1 MLRHL
6 TIRDFVI
13 VDRLELEF
21 SAGFGALTGETGAG
35 KSILIDALALTLG
48 ERADAGVVRSGCDKA
63 EVAATFEVA
72 GLSEVRAWLSA
83 NDLDTE
89 DELLLRRVVDAG
101 GRSRAY
107 INGSPAT
114 VQQLREVGE
123 WLVDI
128 HGQHAHQSLL
138 RADSQRTLLDAHA
151 GLTGQAREVGVAFR
165 AWRDAEQ
172 LLRAASEGA
181 DALLREREQLEWQ
194 VRELDS
200 LGFSSEEWAGL
211 ELEHR
216 RLGHAA
222 SLIDG
227 AQFALAVLADNE
239 AACERQIDSVASRLD
254 SLAEYDP
261 ALQEVAGLVQS
272 VQAELSEAVSTL
284 RRYADRADLDPSR
297 LLEVERRIEGVLGA
311 ARKFRVQPEALPGLL
326 ESWQQRLAALDA
338 STDLAVLELRVGAA
352 RDDFLA
358 KAAVLSAGRRQTAEA
373 MGAAV
378 SAVMHQ
384 LALSAGRF
392 EVALVPV
399 DNGAVYGME
408 QVEFRI
414 GGLAGNEAKPLAKV
428 ASGGELSRISLA
440 IQVLTS
446 RSASVPTL
454 IFDEVDVGIGGGVAE
469 IVGRLLNELGGERQ
483 VLCVTHLPQ
492 VAAQADW
499 QWQVS
504 KTTRDGVTLSA
515 IQPLDGDGRVQ
526 EIARMLGGVDITE
539 ISLQHASELLRSK
552 HVQSPGKKGNKP
564 AVSAAD

>member
-6 TIRDFVI
+6 SIRDFVI

-21 SAGFGALTGETGAG
+21 EPGFGTLTGETGAG
-35 KSILIDALALTLG
+35 KSILIDALALAIG

-63 EVAATFEVA
+63 EVTAVFDIAA
-72 GLSEVRAWLSA
+72 LPEVRAWLA
-83 NDLDTE
+83 EAELEAE

-101 GRSRAY
+101 GRSRAW

-114 VQQLREVGE
+114 VQQLREVSD

-138 RADSQRTLLDAHA
+138 RTDAQRTLLDAHA
-151 GLTGQAREVGVAFR
+151 GLLPLAAEVAAAFR
-165 AWRDAEQ
+165 AWRAAEQ
-172 LLRAASEGA
+172 ALNEAGA
-181 DALLREREQLEWQ
+181 GAEALLREREQLEWQ
-194 VRELDS
+194 VRDLESLAFSAAEWGEL
-200 LGFSSEEWAGL
+200 EI
-211 ELEHR
+211 EHR

-222 SLIDG
+222 SLLEG
-227 AQFALAVLADNE
+227 AQFALAALADDD
-239 AACERQIDSVASRLD
+239 AACERQVDSVANRLA

-261 ALQEVAGLVQS
+261 ALGEVAALVQS
-272 VQAELSEAVSTL
+272 VQAELADAVSTL
-284 RRYADRADLDPSR
+284 RRYVDRVDLDPAR
-297 LLEVERRIEGVLGA
+297 LAEVEARMDAVLA
-311 ARKFRVQPEALPGLL
+311 ASRKYRVPAEELPALLAG
-326 ESWQQRLAALDA
+326 WQQRLASLEAA
-338 STDLAVLELRVGAA
+338 SDLAALAGEVA
-352 RDDFLA
+352 RTQ
-358 KAAVLSAGRRQTAEA
+358 AVYQARAGQLSAGRRKTAGE
-373 MGAAV
+373 MSQAV
-378 SAVMHQ
+378 SEVMRQ
-384 LALSAGRF
+384 LALSSGRF
-392 EVALVPV
+392 EVALVPG
-399 DNGAVYGME
+399 DGAVYGLE

-414 GGLAGNEAKPLAKV
+414 AGLAGNEARPLAKV

-469 IVGRLLNELGGERQ
+469 IVGRLLHELGAERQ

-504 KTTRDGVTLSA
+504 KATREGVTLSA
-515 IQPLDGDGRVQ
+515 IQPLDPAGRVQ

-539 ISLQHASELLRSK
+539 ITRQHASELLGSRALRLF
-552 HVQSPGKKGNKP
+552 GETG
-564 AVSAAD
+564 

>member
-21 SAGFGALTGETGAG
+21 LAGFGALTGETGAG
-35 KSILIDALALTLG
+35 KSILIDALALALG

-63 EVAATFEVA
+63 EVAATFDIA
-72 GLSEVRAWLSA
+72 GLPAVREWLSG
-83 NDLDTE
+83 NDLEGD

-114 VQQLREVGE
+114 AQQLREVGE

-138 RADSQRTLLDAHA
+138 RSDAQRTLLDTHA
-151 GLTGQAREVGVAFR
+151 GLSGLTREVGVAFR
-165 AWRDAEQ
+165 AWREAEQ
-172 LLRAASEGA
+172 ILRSASEGA

-194 VRELDS
+194 VRELDA
-200 LGFSSEEWAGL
+200 LAFAEDEWATL
-211 ELEHR
+211 DLEHR

-222 SLIDG
+222 SLIEG
-227 AQFALAVLADNE
+227 AQFSIGVLADND
-239 AACERQIDSVASRLD
+239 AACERQIDSVATCLAN
-254 SLAEYDP
+254 LAEYDP
-261 ALQEVAGLVQS
+261 ALAEVAELVAS

-284 RRYADRADLDPSR
+284 RRYADRVDLDPSR
-297 LLEVERRIEGVLGA
+297 LAEVERRMDAVMA
-311 ARKFRVQPEALPGLL
+311 NARKYRVQPQELPGLL
-326 ESWQQRLAALDA
+326 LAWQQRLSVLEASADLAALE
-338 STDLAVLELRVGAA
+338 VRVAAA
-352 RDDFLA
+352 RKDYSQKAGALTQGRQ
-358 KAAVLSAGRRQTAEA
+358 KAASEMGR
-373 MGAAV
+373 AV
-378 SAVMHQ
+378 SEVMRQ
-384 LALSAGRF
+384 LALSSGRF
-392 EVALVPV
+392 EVALLPV
-399 DNGAVYGME
+399 ENGAVYGLE

-492 VAAQADW
+492 VAAQANW

-504 KTTRDGVTLSA
+504 KATRDGVTLSA
-515 IQPLDGDGRVQ
+515 IQALDDQGRVQ
-526 EIARMLGGVDITE
+526 EIARMLGGVEITDIT
-539 ISLQHASELLRSK
+539 LQHAGELLRSTAK
-552 HVQSPGKKGNKP
+552 NS
-564 AVSAAD
+564 

>member
-21 SAGFGALTGETGAG
+21 STGFGALTGETGAG
-35 KSILIDALALTLG
+35 KSILIDALALALG
-48 ERADAGVVRSGCDKA
+48 ERADAGVIRSGCEKA
-63 EVAATFEVA
+63 EVAATFDVARLPEVA
-72 GLSEVRAWLSA
+72 AWLKA
-83 NDLDTE
+83 NDLEGD

-114 VQQLREVGE
+114 AQQLREVGE

-138 RADSQRTLLDAHA
+138 RSDAQRNLLDAHA
-151 GLTGQAREVGVAFR
+151 GLGGLVRDVGAAFR
-165 AWRDAEQ
+165 QWRELDQ
-172 LLRAASEGA
+172 TLRAASEGA
-181 DALLREREQLEWQ
+181 EALQREREQLEWQ
-194 VRELDS
+194 VRELDT
-200 LGFSSEEWAGL
+200 LAFTVDEWATL
-211 ELEHR
+211 DLEHR

-222 SLIDG
+222 SLIEG
-227 AQFALAVLADNE
+227 AQFAIGLLSDDDG
-239 AACERQIDSVASRLD
+239 ACERQIDSVATRLS

-261 ALQEVAGLVQS
+261 ALEEVAGLVAS

-284 RRYADRADLDPSR
+284 RRYADRADLDPAR
-297 LLEVERRIEGVLGA
+297 LAEVERRMDAVMAA
-311 ARKFRVQPEALPGLL
+311 ARKYRVQPQELPALLSGWR
-326 ESWQQRLAALDA
+326 ERLAALQA
-338 STDLAVLELRVGAA
+338 SADLLALEKRVAAA
-352 RDDFLA
+352 RQAFLQQA
-358 KAAVLSAGRRQTAEA
+358 GELSGGRRQAAEA
-373 MGAAV
+373 MGLAV
-378 SAVMHQ
+378 SQVMRQ
-384 LALSAGRF
+384 LALSSGRF
-392 EVALVPV
+392 EVALLPV
-399 DNGAVYGME
+399 GDGAVYGLE

-492 VAAQADW
+492 VAAQANW

-504 KTTRDGVTLSA
+504 KALRDGVTLSA
-515 IQPLDGDGRVQ
+515 IQSLDSAGRVQ
-526 EIARMLGGVDITE
+526 EIARMLGGVEITDIT
-539 ISLQHASELLRSK
+539 LQHARELLRLK
-552 HVQSPGKKGNKP
+552 
-564 AVSAAD
+564 

>member
-13 VDRLELEF
+13 VDRLELAF
-21 SAGFGALTGETGAG
+21 DTGFGALTGETGAG

-48 ERADAGVVRSGCDKA
+48 ERADAGVVRAGCEKA
-63 EVAATFEVA
+63 EVTATFDIAALPAV
-72 GLSEVRAWLSA
+72 GAWLRD
-83 NDLDTE
+83 NDLDGE

-138 RADSQRTLLDAHA
+138 RPDAQRALLDAHA
-151 GLTGQAREVGVAFR
+151 GLAAQVKDVGQAYR
-165 AWRDAEQ
+165 AWRDAGQ
-172 LLRAASEGA
+172 LLKTASEGA

-194 VRELDS
+194 VRELDT
-200 LGFSSEEWAGL
+200 LAFGADEWAGL
-211 ELEHR
+211 EAEHR
-216 RLGHAA
+216 RLAHAA
-222 SLIDG
+222 SLIEG
-227 AQFALAVLADNE
+227 AQFALAVLADDD
-239 AACERQIDSVASRLD
+239 AACERQVDRVAGRLD
-254 SLAEYDP
+254 TLAGFDP
-261 ALQEVAGLVQS
+261 ALQEVAALVQS

-284 RRYADRADLDPSR
+284 RRYADRVDLDPGR
-297 LLEVERRIEGVLGA
+297 LGEVERRMEAVLAA
-311 ARKFRVQPEALPGLL
+311 ARKYRVQPEELPALLAG
-326 ESWQQRLAALDA
+326 WQQRLATLAEASDLDA
-338 STDLAVLELRVGAA
+338 LAAQVEKTHAEYLRLGQA
-352 RDDFLA
+352 
-358 KAAVLSAGRRQTAEA
+358 LSAARRQTAGA
-373 MGAAV
+373 MSQAV
-378 SAVMHQ
+378 SEVMQQ
-384 LALSAGRF
+384 LALSSGRF
-392 EVALVPV
+392 DVALVPLE
-399 DNGAVYGME
+399 NGSVHGLE

-414 GGLAGNEAKPLAKV
+414 AGLAGNEAKPLAKV

-469 IVGRLLNELGGERQ
+469 IVGRLLNELGCERQ

-504 KTTRDGVTLSA
+504 KTNRDGAVLSSIA
-515 IQPLDGDGRVQ
+515 PLDATGRVQ
-526 EIARMLGGVDITE
+526 EIARMLGGVEITG
-539 ISLQHASELLRSK
+539 ITLRHAEELLGAR
-552 HVQSPGKKGNKP
+552 KK
-564 AVSAAD
+564 S

>member
-13 VDRLELEF
+13 VDRLELDF

-35 KSILIDALALTLG
+35 KSILIDALTLALG

-63 EVAATFEVA
+63 EVAATFEIATLPQVM
-72 GLSEVRAWLSA
+72 AWLVE
-83 NDLDTE
+83 NDFDVE

-114 VQQLREVGE
+114 AQQLREVGE

-138 RADSQRTLLDAHA
+138 RADAQRNLLDAHA
-151 GLTGQAREVGVAFR
+151 GLAGLGKEVGNLFR
-165 AWRDAEQ
+165 QWREAQ
-172 LLRAASEGA
+172 QALTAASEGA
-181 DALLREREQLEWQ
+181 DVLEREREQLAWQ
-194 VRELDS
+194 VREVDALALTED
-200 LGFSSEEWAGL
+200 EWATL
-211 ELEHR
+211 DIEHR

-222 SLIDG
+222 SLIEG
-227 AQFALAVLADNE
+227 AQFAIAVLADNE
-239 AACERQIDSVASRLD
+239 AACEQQIDRVATRLS

-261 ALQEVAGLVQS
+261 ALAEVAELVAS
-272 VQAELSEAVSTL
+272 VQTELSEAVSTL
-284 RRYADRADLDPSR
+284 RRYADRVDLDPSR
-297 LLEVERRIEGVLGA
+297 LAEVERRMDAVMA
-311 ARKFRVQPEALPGLL
+311 NARKYRVQPPELPKLL
-326 ESWQQRLAALDA
+326 ASWQARLAALEA
-338 STDLAVLELRVGAA
+338 SADLESLQAKVSIAQQA
-352 RDDFLA
+352 YQA
-358 KAAVLSAGRRQTAEA
+358 KADELSSGRRQAAAA
-373 MGAAV
+373 MGQAV
-378 SAVMHQ
+378 SEVMRQ
-384 LALSAGRF
+384 LALSSGRF
-392 EVALVPV
+392 EVALLPV
-399 DNGAVYGME
+399 ENGAVYGLE

-414 GGLAGNEAKPLAKV
+414 GGLAGNEAKSMAKV

-469 IVGRLLNELGGERQ
+469 IVGRLLHELGGERQ

-492 VAAQADW
+492 VAAQANW

-504 KTTRDGVTLSA
+504 KSTANGQTLSS
-515 IQPLDGDGRVQ
+515 IQPLDVGGRIQ
-526 EIARMLGGVDITE
+526 EIARMLGGVEITDIT
-539 ISLQHASELLRSK
+539 LQHARELLRST
-552 HVQSPGKKGNKP
+552 S
-564 AVSAAD
+564 